1 MNLLPQFY
9 KFKTLAAYAYNISL
23 SYTSIILYFSLSYI
37 KQARMIIMSSKLT
50 LRIGQN
56 WEKIK
61 GQKRYKHSPT
71 TNLYF
76 WITLFE
82 SKWHQII
89 TYNLDTSH
97 Y

>member
-37 KQARMIIMSSKLT
+37 KQAKMIIMSSKLT

-61 GQKRYKHSPT
+61 GQKRYKRFAHFW
-71 TNLYF
+71 TNERLDKHTF
-76 WITLFE
+76 GQMNDWTNR
-82 SKWHQII
+82 
-89 TYNLDTSH
+89 YNF
-97 Y
+97 